1 LSYAYYAD
9 TTHEPVYRMNWP
21 VRFQVERPDVRPGD
35 VSPRRTGT
43 VPNFSLAPHDTSE
56 MFSIRYT
63 GYIRVPRTGVY
74 TFLAR
79 ADDGAA
85 LWIGDQN
92 VFWSVGQSPK
102 TTETWGQVALQAGL
116 HPITAT
122 YFQAYG
128 PMALEMLVQ
137 GPGLSRRRISDA
149 MLFHDRAATSSTG
162 ASAPRR

>member
-1 LSYAYYAD
+1 
-9 TTHEPVYRMNWP
+9 V
-21 VRFQVERPDVRPGD
+21 Q
-35 VSPRRTGT
+35 PRRTGT
-43 VPNFSLAPHDTSE
+43 VSNFTLAPHDTSE
-56 MFSIRYT
+56 MFSLRYT

-85 LWIGDQN
+85 LWVGGQN

-102 TTETWGQVALQAGL
+102 TTETSGQIALQAGL

-128 PMALEMLVQ
+128 PMALELLVE
-137 GPGLSRRRISDA
+137 GPGLSQRRIPDA
-149 MLFHDRAATSSTG
+149 MLFHDRAATQSTG
-162 ASAPRR
+162 ADAPRR